1 MPSSWSASSRTRR
14 RAETGSKP
22 PLPMDG
28 RNWEKVPLPG
38 ARYETKVPCGVRDE
52 SFLTHILLFGMLVQR
67 LVCRPPDCRLRSE
80 VGSSKGR
87 CRRPT
92 CLRCAGYNRAHTASA
107 GYPYF
112 LYSEKRAASAA
123 LFYLK
128 KMLAHLFERGPG
140 RVRPAR
146 YFFEVHALEK
156 VIEHFLRLRRKLLR
170 RAFHRRKAPASFE
183 AGAWK
188 RQRISRWPR

>member
-1 MPSSWSASSRTRR
+1 
-14 RAETGSKP
+14 
-22 PLPMDG
+22 
-28 RNWEKVPLPG
+28 
-38 ARYETKVPCGVRDE
+38 
-52 SFLTHILLFGMLVQR
+52 ML
-67 LVCRPPDCRLRSE
+67 E
-80 VGSSKGR
+80 
-87 CRRPT
+87 
-92 CLRCAGYNRAHTASA
+92 
-107 GYPYF
+107 
-112 LYSEKRAASAA
+112 
-123 LFYLK
+123 
-128 KMLAHLFERGPG
+128 HLFERGPG

>member
-1 MPSSWSASSRTRR
+1 MS
-14 RAETGSKP
+14 
-22 PLPMDG
+22 L
-28 RNWEKVPLPG
+28 
-38 ARYETKVPCGVRDE
+38 
-52 SFLTHILLFGMLVQR
+52 FLTHILLFGMLVQR

-156 VIEHFLRLRRKLLR
+156 VIEYFSRLRRELLR
-170 RAFHRRKAPASFE
+170 RAFLT
-183 AGAWK
+183 
-188 RQRISRWPR
+188 I